1 MNSSDLNKVTAKRI
15 KKKSRNAN
23 ETSPIAFKES
33 QDKET
38 RFENLENICDT
49 SSTTSSSL
57 NEEDLSKQTNL
68 LKQEKE
74 IENKKGISKVR
85 FTINSLSK
93 QKALRNGYEQFD
105 CDDDQTRKNANQS
118 NEKFELI
125 SQKLPLCFRNR
136 SAR

>member
-1 MNSSDLNKVTAKRI
+1 MNNSNLNKVTAKRI

-23 ETSPIAFKES
+23 ETSTTTYKES
-33 QDKET
+33 TDKET
-38 RFENLENICDT
+38 TSINQENICDT
-49 SSTTSSSL
+49 SSTTSSL
-57 NEEDLSKQTNL
+57 NEEDLNKQTNFL
-68 LKQEKE
+68 QEKE
-74 IENKKGISKVR
+74 IEKKRGISKVR
-85 FTINSLSK
+85 FSINTLSK

-105 CDDDQTRKNANQS
+105 CDDDQTGKNANQS